1 VSALSLNRWAPWAAA
16 AVGVQVGAT
25 IVATRVVV
33 DQLGPATLAALRYA
47 IGLASLLPFVWYV
60 TRREAA
66 AGAVGMATPRI
77 RANELP
83 RIVLLGIGQF
93 GLLIALLNF
102 GLKSVP
108 AAKGALLFASFP
120 LLTLIVATL
129 LGHERLGWRQSLGV
143 GLTLAAVALALG
155 PQAWQ
160 THGSMTGELAIL
172 ASALCG
178 AVCSV
183 LYRPVLR
190 RHAALPV
197 SAIAM
202 AAAVVVLGL
211 CAPLEDAAHRLPKV
225 DARGWAAIV
234 FIGTSSGIGYFLWLW
249 ALRHAAASRVT
260 LFLSLSPLTAMVLGV
275 LLLGEPL
282 QTSLVLALGLVVA
295 GLWVAQDRRR

>member
-1 VSALSLNRWAPWAAA
+1 MNRWAPWAAA
-16 AVGVQVGAT
+16 AVGVQVGAA
-25 IVATRVVV
+25 IVATRLVV

-47 IGLASLLPFVWYV
+47 IGLASLLPFVWHA
-60 TRREAA
+60 TRRAA
-66 AGAVGMATPRI
+66 ARTSTPKI
-77 RANELP
+77 QANELP

-93 GLLIALLNF
+93 GLLIALLNH

-108 AAKGALLFASFP
+108 AAKGALLFAAFP

-129 LGHERLGWRQSLGV
+129 LGHERLGWRQCLGV

-160 THGSMTGELAIL
+160 AHGSLAGELVIL
-172 ASALCG
+172 GSALCG

-183 LYRPVLR
+183 LYRPVLQ

-211 CAPLEDAAHRLPKV
+211 CAPFEDAVTRLPQV

-249 ALRHAAASRVT
+249 ALRHAPASRVT
-260 LFLSLSPLTAMVLGV
+260 LFLSLSPLTAMALGT

-282 QTSLVLALGLVVA
+282 QTSLLLALGLVVA
-295 GLWVAQDRRR
+295 GLWVAQDRGR

>member
-1 VSALSLNRWAPWAAA
+1 MNRWAPWAAA

-47 IGLASLLPFVWYV
+47 IGLVSLLPFVWHAA
-60 TRREAA
+60 RREAA
-66 AGAVGMATPRI
+66 AGAAGTVTPRI
-77 RANELP
+77 RAHELP
-83 RIVLLGIGQF
+83 RIVLLGVGQF

-102 GLKSVP
+102 GLRSVP
-108 AAKGALLFASFP
+108 AAKGALLFAAFP

-143 GLTLAAVALALG
+143 GLTLVAVALALG

-160 THGSMTGELAIL
+160 AHGSLAGELAIL
-172 ASALCG
+172 GSALCG

-211 CAPLEDAAHRLPKV
+211 CAPFEDAAARLPKLG
-225 DARGWAAIV
+225 ARDWAAIV

-260 LFLSLSPLTAMVLGV
+260 LFLSLSPLTAMALGV

-282 QTSLVLALGLVVA
+282 QASLLVALGLVVA
-295 GLWVAQDRRR
+295 GLWVAQDRSR

>member
-1 VSALSLNRWAPWAAA
+1 MNRWAPWAAA

-25 IVATRVVV
+25 IVATRIVV

-47 IGLASLLPFVWYV
+47 IGLASLLPFVWHAA
-60 TRREAA
+60 RREAA
-66 AGAVGMATPRI
+66 AGAAGASTPRI
-77 RANELP
+77 QANELP

-143 GLTLAAVALALG
+143 GLTLGAVALALG
-155 PQAWQ
+155 PQARQ
-160 THGSMTGELAIL
+160 AHGSMAGELAIL
-172 ASALCG
+172 GSALCG
-178 AVCSV
+178 AICSV
-183 LYRPVLR
+183 LYRPVLQ

-211 CAPLEDAAHRLPKV
+211 CAPFEGAVTRLPQV

-249 ALRHAAASRVT
+249 AQRHAAASRVT
-260 LFLSLSPLTAMVLGV
+260 LFLSLSPLTAMALGV

-282 QTSLVLALGLVVA
+282 QMSLVLALVLVVA
-295 GLWVAQDRRR
+295 GLWVAQDRGR

>member
-1 VSALSLNRWAPWAAA
+1 MTPARWAPWAAA
-16 AVGVQVGAT
+16 AVGVQVGAA

-33 DQLGPATLAALRYA
+33 AELGPATLAALRYA
-47 IGLASLLPFVWYV
+47 IGLLTLLPFVWQA
-60 TRREAA
+60 RRRDAS
-66 AGAVGMATPRI
+66 PRI
-77 RANELP
+77 APRELP
-83 RIVLLGIGQF
+83 RIALLGIGQF
-93 GLLIALLNF
+93 GLLIALLNI
-102 GLKSVP
+102 GLRSVP
-108 AAKGALLFASFP
+108 AAQGALLFASFP

-143 GLTLAAVALALG
+143 ALTLAAVALALG
-155 PQAWQ
+155 PDAWRAG
-160 THGSMTGELAIL
+160 GSLAGELAIL

-202 AAAVVVLGL
+202 AAAVAVLAL
-211 CAPLEDAAHRLPKV
+211 CAPFEDAAAKLPQV
-225 DARGWAAIV
+225 SARGWAAIA

-260 LFLSLSPLTAMVLGV
+260 LFLSLSPLVAMLLGV

-282 QTSLVLALGLVVA
+282 QLTLVMALALA
-295 GLWVAQDRRR
+295 TSGLWVAQDRGR

>member
-1 VSALSLNRWAPWAAA
+1 
-16 AVGVQVGAT
+16 
-25 IVATRVVV
+25 
-33 DQLGPATLAALRYA
+33 
-47 IGLASLLPFVWYV
+47 
-60 TRREAA
+60 
-66 AGAVGMATPRI
+66 MATPRI
-77 RANELP
+77 EANELP

-108 AAKGALLFASFP
+108 AAKGALLFAALP

-143 GLTLAAVALALG
+143 GLTLTAVALALG

-160 THGSMTGELAIL
+160 AHGSMAGELAIL
-172 ASALCG
+172 GSALCG

-183 LYRPVLR
+183 VYRPVLR

-197 SAIAM
+197 GAIAM
-202 AAAVVVLGL
+202 AAAVLVLAL
-211 CAPLEDAAHRLPKV
+211 CTPFEHAATRLPQV

-260 LFLSLSPLTAMVLGV
+260 LFLSLSPLTAMALGV

-282 QTSLVLALGLVVA
+282 QTSLMLALVLVVA
-295 GLWVAQDRRR
+295 GLWVAQDRER

>member
-1 VSALSLNRWAPWAAA
+1 VNRWAAWAAA

-47 IGLASLLPFVWYV
+47 IGLASLLPFVWQAA
-60 TRREAA
+60 RREAA
-66 AGAVGMATPRI
+66 TGTAPKL

-108 AAKGALLFASFP
+108 AAKGALLFAAFP

-129 LGHERLGWRQSLGV
+129 LGHERLGWRRCLGV

-160 THGSMTGELAIL
+160 AHGSLAGELAIL
-172 ASALCG
+172 GSALCG
-178 AVCSV
+178 AICSV
-183 LYRPVLR
+183 LYRPVLQ

-211 CAPLEDAAHRLPKV
+211 CAPFEDAAARLPQL

-260 LFLSLSPLTAMVLGV
+260 LFLSLSPLTAMALGT
-275 LLLGEPL
+275 LLLGEPM
-282 QTSLVLALGLVVA
+282 QISLLLALVLVVA
-295 GLWVAQDRRR
+295 GLWVAQDRGQ

>member
-1 VSALSLNRWAPWAAA
+1 MNRWAPWAAA

-25 IVATRVVV
+25 IVATRLVV

-47 IGLASLLPFVWYV
+47 IGLASLLPFVWHAA
-60 TRREAA
+60 RREAP
-66 AGAVGMATPRI
+66 AGASMPRI
-77 RANELP
+77 QANELP

-108 AAKGALLFASFP
+108 AAKGALLFAAFP

-143 GLTLAAVALALG
+143 GLTLVAVALALG

-160 THGSMTGELAIL
+160 AHGSLAGELAIL
-172 ASALCG
+172 GSALCG

-202 AAAVVVLGL
+202 AAAVVVLGF
-211 CAPLEDAAHRLPKV
+211 CAPFEDAAARLAKLG
-225 DARGWAAIV
+225 ARDWAAIV

-260 LFLSLSPLTAMVLGV
+260 LFLSLSPLTAMALGV

-282 QTSLVLALGLVVA
+282 QASLLVALGLVVA
-295 GLWVAQDRRR
+295 GLWVAQDRSR

>member
-1 VSALSLNRWAPWAAA
+1 MNRWAPWAAA

-25 IVATRVVV
+25 IVATRLVV

-47 IGLASLLPFVWYV
+47 IGLASLLPFVWHAA
-60 TRREAA
+60 RREVTKGPE
-66 AGAVGMATPRI
+66 GASTPRI
-77 RANELP
+77 RADELP

-102 GLKSVP
+102 GLQSVP
-108 AAKGALLFASFP
+108 AAKGALLFAAFP

-129 LGHERLGWRQSLGV
+129 LGHERLGWRQCLGV
-143 GLTLAAVALALG
+143 GLTLGAVALALG
-155 PQAWQ
+155 PQAWRA
-160 THGSMTGELAIL
+160 HGSMTGEFAIL
-172 ASALCG
+172 GSALCG

-211 CAPLEDAAHRLPKV
+211 CAPFEDAAARLPRV

-260 LFLSLSPLTAMVLGV
+260 LFLSLSPLTAMALGV

-282 QTSLVLALGLVVA
+282 QTSLVIALALVAA
-295 GLWVAQDRRR
+295 GLWVAQDRGR

>member
-1 VSALSLNRWAPWAAA
+1 MNRWAPWAAA

-47 IGLASLLPFVWYV
+47 IGLASLLPFVWHAA
-60 TRREAA
+60 RREAA
-66 AGAVGMATPRI
+66 ASAPTPRI
-77 RANELP
+77 QMSELP

-102 GLKSVP
+102 GLKTVP
-108 AAKGALLFASFP
+108 SAKGALLFAAFP

-155 PQAWQ
+155 PQAWRAS
-160 THGSMTGELAIL
+160 GSMAGRSLAGESAIL

-211 CAPLEDAAHRLPKV
+211 CAPFEDAATRLPKV

-260 LFLSLSPLTAMVLGV
+260 LFLSLSPLTAIALGT

-282 QTSLVLALGLVVA
+282 QTSLVLALALVVA
-295 GLWVAQDRRR
+295 GLWVAQDRRQ

>member
-1 VSALSLNRWAPWAAA
+1 VTRWAPWAAA

-47 IGLASLLPFVWYV
+47 IGLASLLPFVWHAA
-60 TRREAA
+60 RREAA
-66 AGAVGMATPRI
+66 ARATGTATPRI
-77 RANELP
+77 LANELP
-83 RIVLLGIGQF
+83 RIVLLGVGQF

-102 GLKSVP
+102 GLRSVP
-108 AAKGALLFASFP
+108 AAKGALLFAAFP

-160 THGSMTGELAIL
+160 AHGSLAGELAIL

-183 LYRPVLR
+183 LYRPVLQ
-190 RHAALPV
+190 RHAALPI

-211 CAPLEDAAHRLPKV
+211 YAPFEDAATRLPKLG
-225 DARGWAAIV
+225 ARDWAAIV

-260 LFLSLSPLTAMVLGV
+260 LFLSLSPLTAMALGM
-275 LLLGEPL
+275 LLLGEPP
-282 QTSLVLALGLVVA
+282 QASLLVALGLVVA
-295 GLWVAQDRRR
+295 GLWVAQDRGR

>member
-1 VSALSLNRWAPWAAA
+1 MTRWAPWAAA

-25 IVATRVVV
+25 IVATRLVV

-47 IGLASLLPFVWYV
+47 IGLASLLPFVWHAA
-60 TRREAA
+60 RREAA
-66 AGAVGMATPRI
+66 AGTSMPRI
-77 RANELP
+77 QANELP

-108 AAKGALLFASFP
+108 AAKGALLFAAFP

-143 GLTLAAVALALG
+143 GLTLAAVALAFG

-160 THGSMTGELAIL
+160 AHGSMAGELAIL

-183 LYRPVLR
+183 LYRPVLQ

-211 CAPLEDAAHRLPKV
+211 CAPFEDAAARLPQV
-225 DARGWAAIV
+225 DGRGWAAIV

-260 LFLSLSPLTAMVLGV
+260 LFLSLSPLTAMALGV
-275 LLLGEPL
+275 ALLGEPL
-282 QTSLVLALGLVVA
+282 QASLVLALGLVVA
-295 GLWVAQDRRR
+295 GLWVAQDRGR

>member
-1 VSALSLNRWAPWAAA
+1 VNRRAAWAAA

-47 IGLASLLPFVWYV
+47 IGLASLLPFVWQAA
-60 TRREAA
+60 RREAA
-66 AGAVGMATPRI
+66 TGTPTPKL

-108 AAKGALLFASFP
+108 AAKGALLFAAFP

-129 LGHERLGWRQSLGV
+129 LGHERLGWRRCLGV

-155 PQAWQ
+155 PRAWQ
-160 THGSMTGELAIL
+160 AHGSLAGELAIL
-172 ASALCG
+172 GSALCG
-178 AVCSV
+178 AICSV
-183 LYRPVLR
+183 LYRPVLQ

-211 CAPLEDAAHRLPKV
+211 CAPFEDAAARLPQL

-234 FIGTSSGIGYFLWLW
+234 FIGTSSGVGYFLWLW

-260 LFLSLSPLTAMVLGV
+260 LFLSLSPLTAMALGT
-275 LLLGEPL
+275 LLLGEPM
-282 QTSLVLALGLVVA
+282 QASLLLALVLVVA
-295 GLWVAQDRRR
+295 GLWVAQDRGQ